1 MSPHNLLLSWM
12 NKCCALPVQSYHT
25 TSPSALDRN
34 ATRAPP
40 AGLMWS
46 LLGPITPRQRGC
58 GWTCRTGGRALR
70 PARWRTLSPMV
81 QMWGRSK
88 RLRWERVCGGGC
100 AFRVSVRIVHSH
112 ASTHAHTHTHAVKYT
127 HVAWSDCLSPCLQLG
142 HDGAT
147 PESCWLVDEL
157 SVAVPTKGV
166 KYVFACKCWLAKDRG
181 DGLTSRVFNVLD
193 AEAISIS
200 KKVCKCEQMQ
210 MQSTIIW
217 QRTYNH
223 IPSLSCCRKWNQLNN
238 LH

>member
-1 MSPHNLLLSWM
+1 M

-88 RLRWERVCGGGC
+88 RLRWERVWGGC
-100 AFRVSVRIVHSH
+100 AFRVSVRIVH
-112 ASTHAHTHTHAVKYT
+112 THTHTRSEIHPRCLKWLSLPLPAARPWWGHSWELLVGWWAVCCC
-127 HVAWSDCLSPCLQLG
+127 ANQRGQICLCLQVLAGQRSRRWFDLQSIQRAGCGG
-142 HDGAT
+142 HFH
-147 PESCWLVDEL
+147 L
-157 SVAVPTKGV
+157 
-166 KYVFACKCWLAKDRG
+166 
-181 DGLTSRVFNVLD
+181 
-193 AEAISIS
+193 
-200 KKVCKCEQMQ
+200 
-210 MQSTIIW
+210 
-217 QRTYNH
+217 
-223 IPSLSCCRKWNQLNN
+223 
-238 LH
+238 